1 MELQAMTSAKK
12 LPEVTPTL
20 AVVVDN
26 QEILSKVSLFADIK
40 DNPEAFSVLY
50 KLMTLHIYK
59 AGETIIKEGD
69 TGTDFYILADGAAS
83 VFKKTQ
89 DGDLYKV
96 AILAGHMGAFFG
108 ESGLLEA
115 DTRTATIRAETE
127 CRCLVLTRTD
137 FENYCNANPQ
147 WALPI
152 LKRVAKAIMGRLKNM
167 NHDLGLLY
175 KALVDEFAQR

>member
-1 MELQAMTSAKK
+1 MGSPAKK
-12 LPEVTPTL
+12 QHDSPAAL
-20 AVVVDN
+20 AVAVDSR
-26 QEILSKVSLFADIK
+26 EILAKVSLFADIK
-40 DNPEAFSVLY
+40 DNLEAFSALY
-50 KLMTLHIYK
+50 NLMTVRSFKGGDIIIQE
-59 AGETIIKEGD
+59 GEP
-69 TGTDFYILADGAAS
+69 GTDFFILADGSAS

-108 ESGLLEA
+108 ESGLLES

-127 CRCLVLTRTD
+127 VQCLVLTKND
-137 FENYCNANPQ
+137 FESYCNANPQ

-152 LKRVAKAIMGRLKNM
+152 LKRVAKAIMNRLKNM
-167 NHDLGLLY
+167 NQDLGLLY

>member
-1 MELQAMTSAKK
+1 MSPAPK
-12 LPEVTPTL
+12 LHSHLNP
-20 AVVVDN
+20 VVDTH
-26 QEILSKVSLFADIK
+26 EILTKVSLFADIC
-40 DNPEAFSVLY
+40 DNPEAFSALN
-50 KLMTLHIYK
+50 KLMNLRLYK
-59 AGETIIKEGD
+59 AGETIIQEGEP
-69 TGTDFYILADGAAS
+69 GTDFFILADGSAS

-115 DTRTATIRAETE
+115 DTRTATIRAESA
-127 CRCLVLTRTD
+127 CSCLVLSKTD

-152 LKRVAKAIMGRLKNM
+152 LKRVAKAIMQRLKNM

>member
-1 MELQAMTSAKK
+1 MSSTAQK
-12 LPEVTPTL
+12 LPEL
-20 AVVVDN
+20 AVVIDN
-26 QEILSKVSLFADIK
+26 EEILSKVSLFADIK

-50 KLMTLHIYK
+50 KLMNVRSYK
-59 AGETIIKEGD
+59 AGETIIQEGD
-69 TGTDFYILADGAAS
+69 SGTDFFILAHGSAS

-108 ESGLLEA
+108 ESGLLES

-127 CRCLVLTRTD
+127 CKCLVLTKAD
-137 FENYCNANPQ
+137 FESYCNANPQ

>member
-1 MELQAMTSAKK
+1 MSAAKK
-12 LPEVTPTL
+12 QPNLVA
-20 AVVVDN
+20 AVDT
-26 QEILSKVSLFADIK
+26 QEILAKVSLFADIK
-40 DNPEAFSVLY
+40 NNSAAFQALY
-50 KLMTLHIYK
+50 KLMNVHAYK
-59 AGETIIKEGD
+59 AGETIIQEGEP
-69 TGTDFYILADGAAS
+69 GTDFFILADGSAS

-108 ESGLLEA
+108 ESGLLES

-127 CRCLVLTRTD
+127 CRCLVLTKAD
-137 FENYCNANPQ
+137 FESYCNANPE

-152 LKRVAKAIMGRLKNM
+152 LKRVAKAIMHRLKNM
-167 NHDLGLLY
+167 NQDLGLLY

>member
-1 MELQAMTSAKK
+1 MKALQIDSVERYVRILDEQPDEAD
-12 LPEVTPTL
+12 LLFNDLLIGVTEFFR
-20 AVVVDN
+20 D
-26 QEILSKVSLFADIK
+26 
-40 DNPEAFSVLY
+40 PEAFNALF
-50 KLMTLHIYK
+50 KLMTVRSFK
-59 AGETIIKEGD
+59 GGEEIIKEGEP
-69 TGTDFYILADGAAS
+69 GTDFFILADGSAS

-108 ESGLLEA
+108 ESGLLES

-127 CRCLVLTRTD
+127 VQCLVLTKND
-137 FENYCNANPQ
+137 FESYCNANPQ

-152 LKRVAKAIMGRLKNM
+152 LKRVAKAIMNRLKNM

>member
-1 MELQAMTSAKK
+1 MTKPALKPLNADPS
-12 LPEVTPTL
+12 T
-20 AVVVDN
+20 AVASVIDN
-26 QEILSKVSLFADIK
+26 HEILSKVSLFAELK
-40 DNPEAFSVLY
+40 DNPEAFSVLFM
-50 KLMTLHIYK
+50 LMGVRQYN
-59 AGETIIKEGD
+59 AGDTIIEEGEA
-69 TGTDFYILADGAAS
+69 GSDFFILADGSAS

-96 AILAGHMGAFFG
+96 AILYGHMGAFFG

-127 CRCLVLTRTD
+127 CRCLVLTKSD
-137 FENYCNANPQ
+137 FDDFCNHNPA

-152 LKRVAKAIMGRLKNM
+152 LKRVAKAIMNRLKNV

>member
-1 MELQAMTSAKK
+1 MGEPAKK
-12 LPEVTPTL
+12 LHDITPLPVTVG
-20 AVVVDN
+20 AE
-26 QEILSKVSLFADIK
+26 EILAKVSLFADIK
-40 DNPEAFSVLY
+40 DNSAAFSALF
-50 KLMTLHIYK
+50 KLMKMRDYQ
-59 AGETIIKEGD
+59 AGETILHEGD
-69 TGTDFYILADGAAS
+69 TGTDFFILADGNAG

-108 ESGLLEA
+108 ESGLLES

-127 CRCLVLTRTD
+127 CKCMVLSKSD
-137 FENYCNANPQ
+137 FEAYCNANPE

-152 LKRVAKAIMGRLKNM
+152 LKRVAKAIMHRLKNM

-175 KALVDEFAQR
+175 KALVDEFSQR

>member
-1 MELQAMTSAKK
+1 MANPAQK
-12 LPEVTPTL
+12 LPDPPLE
-20 AVVVDN
+20 AVVDSR
-26 QEILSKVSLFADIK
+26 EILAKVSLFADIK
-40 DNPEAFSVLY
+40 DNPDAFSELFN
-50 KLMTLHIYK
+50 LMTMRSYK
-59 AGETIIKEGD
+59 NGEIIIQEGEP
-69 TGTDFYILADGAAS
+69 GTDFFILAHGSAS

-108 ESGLLEA
+108 ESGLLES

-127 CRCLVLTRTD
+127 VKCLVLTKSD
-137 FENYCNANPQ
+137 FEAYCNANPQ

-152 LKRVAKAIMGRLKNM
+152 LKRVAKAIMHRLKNM
-167 NHDLGLLY
+167 NDDLGLLY